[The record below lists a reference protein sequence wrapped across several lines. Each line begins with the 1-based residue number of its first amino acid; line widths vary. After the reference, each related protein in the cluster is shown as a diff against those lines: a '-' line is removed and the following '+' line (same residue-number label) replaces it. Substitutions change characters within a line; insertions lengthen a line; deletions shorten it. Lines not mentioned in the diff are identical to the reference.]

1 LEQTESEMH
10 ELQVLL
16 RQHSADII
24 SRVERD
30 LTAHVKESVP
40 VVRQHLQLFQA
51 RHPQET
57 GRAFGVLLESFL
69 MEEIETVFRSWRI
82 REDEAVQSLLD
93 ILSARFVNR
102 ANAILDRLQQAAGVL
117 FEIPVEPVMIH
128 CPLRVESH
136 LYYRVERVFHSLDW
150 FFLALPRFLL
160 RPIVLGKMQ
169 ERTWQFLDLNAGR
182 IRYDY
187 IERLQSSM
195 TRFEKDLSAAV
206 TMLTES
212 LRSAL
217 RGPRDGTQPGTA
229 DLDVLDCV
237 LRDCSQIVG

>member
-1 LEQTESEMH
+1 M
-10 ELQVLL
+10 
-16 RQHSADII
+16 
-24 SRVERD
+24 
-30 LTAHVKESVP
+30 
-40 VVRQHLQLFQA
+40 RQHLKLFPSQ
-51 RHPQET
+51 HPKET

-69 MEEIETVFRSWRI
+69 MQEIETVFRSWRI
-82 REDEAVQSLLD
+82 REDEVVQSLLD

-102 ANAILDRLQQAAGVL
+102 ANAILDRLQQAAGSL

-136 LYYRVERVFHSLDW
+136 LHYRIERIFHSLDA

-160 RPIVLGKMQ
+160 RPIVAGKMQ
-169 ERTWQFLDLNAGR
+169 QRAWQFLDLNAGR

-195 TRFEKDLSAAV
+195 TQFEKDLSGGV

-212 LRSAL
+212 LRSTL
-217 RGPRDGTQPGTA
+217 RRSGGHAKGGTEVLEELDGVVRT
-229 DLDVLDCV
+229 
-237 LRDCSQIVG
+237 CSELML